1 MNIGMFVKYTLF
13 NKYICSSLYNEKNL
27 FSSGYANE
35 RAPND
40 YQQNW
45 HVRHE
50 FIFKM
55 FRINKTAS
63 EIPVFTPCT

>member
-1 MNIGMFVKYTLF
+1 MK
-13 NKYICSSLYNEKNL
+13 KNL
-27 FSSGYANE
+27 FSSGYADE

-40 YQQNW
+40 FQQNW
-45 HVRHE
+45 HVRYK